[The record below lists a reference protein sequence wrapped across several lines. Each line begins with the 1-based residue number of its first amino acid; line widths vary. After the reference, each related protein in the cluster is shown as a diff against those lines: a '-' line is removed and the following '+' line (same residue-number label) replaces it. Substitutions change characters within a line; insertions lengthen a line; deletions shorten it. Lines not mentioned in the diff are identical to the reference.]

1 MLGPEVRWPACPVLA
16 DRVFSSQATEE
27 GPASAKRTRA
37 AALPQDTTESP
48 ADGGGPQK
56 PAAREGK
63 CLVRQ
68 ARFRGS
74 SVPVAAFKGPL
85 WFLRSSPQPPPRPV
99 FSRLPLPR
107 PPAPR
112 VGLEVSEVVLGPV
125 RGVAGAR
132 TAGSA
137 ARLRGDSASVPA
149 GPSIRGQGT
158 LRLVFGSSRDD
169 PCEHLAH

>member
-85 WFLRSSPQPPPRPV
+85 WFLRSSPQPPPASCFFTSTTP
-99 FSRLPLPR
+99 P